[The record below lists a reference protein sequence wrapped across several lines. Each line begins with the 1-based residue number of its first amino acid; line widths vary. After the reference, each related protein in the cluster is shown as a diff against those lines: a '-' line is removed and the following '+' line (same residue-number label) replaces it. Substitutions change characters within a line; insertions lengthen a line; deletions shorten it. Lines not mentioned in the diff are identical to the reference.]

1 MKIITNYPK
10 IADTEEFKKFESEFD
25 TNIEFLEEFSNLV
38 GLSGR
43 IISFISPEKV
53 HIVPSTTLD
62 SAVQTLKSIK
72 LCCSLGNFA
81 DANTLIRK
89 LRDDLLLYVYIL
101 SIINRRKTFTDK
113 SMENFKIDTIETMID
128 GFSKL
133 EFNEST
139 DDERAVQA
147 WLSNGVLELP
157 YSIKKKLSFENY
169 MKVIRLNKNID
180 EILNDY
186 KLEKYW
192 EFLRGKLNDYVH
204 NNGFQFT
211 QHNLVKSHNSQLNI
225 YFENAN
231 TRTSYVVT
239 FFLVLITM
247 VESALLCSGEIE
259 DYLDMGLEPHENCEN
274 EIAPFI
280 QAFIDTKV
288 VAIHPELKEYLKNNN
303 SNGMTID

>member
-10 IADTEEFKKFESEFD
+10 IADTEQFKKFELEFD
-25 TNIEFLEEFSNLV
+25 SNIEFLEEFSNLV

-53 HIVPSTTLD
+53 HFVPSTTLD

-72 LCCSLGNFA
+72 LCCSIGNFA

-101 SIINRRKTFTDK
+101 SIINRRKTFTDE
-113 SMENFKIDTIETMID
+113 SMGNFKIDNIEAMID

-133 EFNEST
+133 EFNELT
-139 DDERAVQA
+139 DDELAVQA

-169 MKVIRLNKNID
+169 MKVLRLNKNID

-186 KLEKYW
+186 KLETYW

-211 QHNLVKSHNSQLNI
+211 QHNLIKSHNSQLDI
-225 YFENAN
+225 YFQNAN
-231 TRTSYVVT
+231 KRTSYVIT
-239 FFLVLITM
+239 FFVVLITM

-274 EIAPFI
+274 EIATFI
-280 QAFIDTKV
+280 QDFIDTKV
-288 VAIHPELKEYLKNNN
+288 VAIHPELKEYLKKNN